1 MTPTSSSPTSFWD
14 WSVATYARPGIKDA
28 LLALQNTHGFDINM
42 VLWRLW
48 LDQSHRAPTPEMDR
62 AAHELSQRWRATVVG
77 PLRAARD
84 DIKHPPSGV
93 DMAQALELRERILHV
108 ELEAERLQQDALE
121 RLASN
126 APPAKNDCDPRTAL
140 RGLTTDGSA
149 PSQTFEEIF
158 SPLIKALAV
167 R

>member
-1 MTPTSSSPTSFWD
+1 VLFRSSRVPN
-14 WSVATYARPGIKDA
+14 VA
-28 LLALQNTHGFDINM
+28 
-42 VLWRLW
+42 
-48 LDQSHRAPTPEMDR
+48 
-62 AAHELSQRWRATVVG
+62 VVG
-77 PLRAARD
+77 ESSRTAAEARGFRVELVAASSD
-84 DIKHPPSGV
+84 GASLFV
-93 DMAQALELRERILHV
+93 ELRERILHV